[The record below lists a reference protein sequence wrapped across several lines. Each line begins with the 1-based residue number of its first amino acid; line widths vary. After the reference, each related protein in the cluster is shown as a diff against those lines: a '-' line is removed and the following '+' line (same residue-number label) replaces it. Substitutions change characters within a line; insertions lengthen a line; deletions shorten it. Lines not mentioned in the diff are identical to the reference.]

1 MDDTVRVEEIRPARE
16 RAAEAPICLA
26 VIIWLARVVFRHSVT
41 PSRRRPEAQL
51 CSPSLGSLGNGSVTL
66 VPMALSTLAFVGA
79 IWRGV
84 SAEVF
89 FCRHRPGAVPFN
101 AGTQGLFH
109 RPVIRHDADGVFLVR
124 LFSLGGTALAW

>member
-26 VIIWLARVVFRHSVT
+26 GIIWLARVVFRHSVT

-89 FCRHRPGAVPFN
+89 FAATDRA
-101 AGTQGLFH
+101 LFLSTPA
-109 RPVIRHDADGVFLVR
+109 RRGYFIDLLSGMMPTVSFSSGFFL
-124 LFSLGGTALAW
+124 